1 MAAEFVNANEWI
13 YAYIPVAL
21 PHLSGV
27 RKSPYR
33 LDGNHHSG
41 QKISLILLFFGSESA
56 KEYPRVERSRRD
68 GAVGSSQVQEVWSGQ
83 LGQSGCS

>member
-1 MAAEFVNANEWI
+1 M
-13 YAYIPVAL
+13 AL

-41 QKISLILLFFGSESA
+41 REISLILLFFGSESA

-68 GAVGSSQVQEVWSGQ
+68 GTLGSSKTHEPWPGIVDLNKEVAFVIVRGK
-83 LGQSGCS
+83 